1 MTTFLSNRDIYTSV
15 VCGIVPQARE
25 RLWIATADIK
35 DMYVDAIAAE
45 RSEGRAKRGDSR
57 GASRVPSGRD
67 MVPFLEVL
75 DGMVKRGVEVRL
87 IHAKDPGP
95 NWRDDFD
102 RYPDL
107 WTGMERMLC
116 PRVHFKC
123 IIVDG
128 VKAYF
133 GSANL
138 TGAGMGAKSEKK
150 RNFENGVLT
159 DDPALVEPLV
169 EQFDSV
175 WRNAPAAKPSGSPTS
190 AARSFRVAKVARG
203 CATFAAIA
211 GGANIVPITD
221 PVV

>member
-1 MTTFLSNRDIYTSV
+1 MTTFLSNHDIYTSV
-15 VCGIVPQARE
+15 VCGIVPQAKE

-35 DMYVDAIAAE
+35 DMYVPPTQAMLAAE
-45 RSEGRAKRGDSR
+45 ARRGRRE
-57 GASRVPSGRD
+57 

-75 DGMVKRGVEVRL
+75 DGMVKRGIEVRL
-87 IHAKDPGP
+87 IHAKEPGP
-95 NWRDDFD
+95 NWREDFD
-102 RYPDL
+102 RYPTL
-107 WTGMERMLC
+107 WTTMERVLC

-138 TGAGMGAKSEKK
+138 TGAGMGAKSARK
-150 RNFENGVLT
+150 RNFENGVWT

-175 WRNAPAAKPSGSPTS
+175 WRGDHC
-190 AARSFRVAKVARG
+190 RDCGRRDFCG
-203 CATFAAIA
+203 
-211 GGANIVPITD
+211 D

>member
-1 MTTFLSNRDIYTSV
+1 MTQFLSNREIYESV
-15 VCGIVPQARE
+15 ICGIAPQARE

-35 DMYVDAIAAE
+35 DMYVDT
-45 RSEGRAKRGDSR
+45 G
-57 GASRVPSGRD
+57 GRD

-75 DGMVKRGVEVRL
+75 DGMVKRGIEVRL

-102 RYPDL
+102 RYPKL
-107 WTGMERMLC
+107 WTAMERVLC

-123 IIVDG
+123 MIVDG

-138 TGAGMGAKSEKK
+138 TGAGMGAKSERK

-159 DDPALVEPLV
+159 DDPALVNPLV

-175 WRNAPAAKPSGSPTS
+175 WRNAPVPQASGSPTS
-190 AARSFRVAKVARG
+190 VAMSFAKQSRKGARLLPRLRPLGTRA
-203 CATFAAIA
+203 
-211 GGANIVPITD
+211 
-221 PVV
+221 

>member
-1 MTTFLSNRDIYTSV
+1 MSRIAV
-15 VCGIVPQARE
+15 ARV
-25 RLWIATADIK
+25 RADIK
-35 DMYVDAIAAE
+35 DMYVD
-45 RSEGRAKRGDSR
+45 SEGRG
-57 GASRVPSGRD
+57 

-75 DGMVKRGVEVRL
+75 DGLVKRGVEVRL

-102 RYPDL
+102 SYPAL
-107 WTGMERMLC
+107 WAMMERVLC

-123 IIVDG
+123 IIADG

-138 TGAGMGAKSEKK
+138 TGAGMGAKSERK
-150 RNFENGVLT
+150 RNFENGILT
-159 DDPALVEPLV
+159 DDPVLVEPLA

-175 WRNAPAAKPSGSPTS
+175 WRGEFCRNCG
-190 AARSFRVAKVARG
+190 RREHCV
-203 CATFAAIA
+203 
-211 GGANIVPITD
+211 D

>member
-1 MTTFLSNRDIYTSV
+1 MTTFLSNREIYESV
-15 VCGIVPQARE
+15 ICGIVPQVRE

-35 DMYVDAIAAE
+35 DMFVE
-45 RSEGRAKRGDSR
+45 PPSCTTEVRRG
-57 GASRVPSGRD
+57 GRD

-75 DGMVKRGVEVRL
+75 ARMVKRGIEVRL
-87 IHAKDPGP
+87 IHAKEPGP
-95 NWRDDFD
+95 NWREDFD
-102 RYPDL
+102 RYPGL
-107 WTGMERMLC
+107 WEGMERVLC

-138 TGAGMGAKSEKK
+138 TGAGMGAKSERK
-150 RNFENGVLT
+150 RNFENGILT
-159 DDPALVEPLV
+159 DDPALVNPLI

-175 WRNAPAAKPSGSPTS
+175 WRGDFC
-190 AARSFRVAKVARG
+190 RDCGRREHCG
-203 CATFAAIA
+203 
-211 GGANIVPITD
+211 D

>member
-1 MTTFLSNRDIYTSV
+1 MIQFLSNREIYERV
-15 VCGIVPQARE
+15 VCGIVAQTRE

-35 DMYVDAIAAE
+35 DMYVE
-45 RSEGRAKRGDSR
+45 PP
-57 GASRVPSGRD
+57 SRVTEARSGGRD

-75 DGMVKRGVEVRL
+75 DGMVKRGIEVRL

-102 RYPDL
+102 RYPAL
-107 WTGMERMLC
+107 WTAMERVLC

-138 TGAGMGAKSEKK
+138 TGAGMGAKSVRK

-159 DDPALVEPLV
+159 DDPALLAPLV

-175 WRNAPAAKPSGSPTS
+175 WR
-190 AARSFRVAKVARG
+190 
-203 CATFAAIA
+203 
-211 GGANIVPITD
+211 GAFCRDCGRREHCTD

>member
-1 MTTFLSNRDIYTSV
+1 MTQFLSNRDIYESV
-15 VCGIVPQARE
+15 ICGIVPQVRE

-35 DMYVDAIAAE
+35 DMYVD
-45 RSEGRAKRGDSR
+45 SG
-57 GASRVPSGRD
+57 GRD

-75 DGMVKRGVEVRL
+75 DGMVKRGIEVRL

-102 RYPDL
+102 RYPTL
-107 WTGMERMLC
+107 WTAMERMLC

-138 TGAGMGAKSEKK
+138 TGAGMGAKSERK

-159 DDPALVEPLV
+159 DDPALVNPLV

-175 WRNAPAAKPSGSPTS
+175 WRNAPVPQASGSPTS
-190 AARSFRVAKVARG
+190 VARSFAKQSRKRVRAFCRDCG
-203 CATFAAIA
+203 RRDHC
-211 GGANIVPITD
+211 GD

>member
-1 MTTFLSNRDIYTSV
+1 MPKIFLSKIF

-35 DMYVDAIAAE
+35 DMYVD
-45 RSEGRAKRGDSR
+45 SGGRE
-57 GASRVPSGRD
+57 

-102 RYPDL
+102 RYPTL
-107 WTGMERMLC
+107 WTAMEGMLC

-150 RNFENGVLT
+150 RNFENGVR
-159 DDPALVEPLV
+159 
-169 EQFDSV
+169 SV
-175 WRNAPAAKPSGSPTS
+175 LSRLWPPRLLRRPSGVGI
-190 AARSFRVAKVARG
+190 SFEQAVE
-203 CATFAAIA
+203 F
-211 GGANIVPITD
+211 
-221 PVV
+221 